1 MPEEET
7 NTETGPTP
15 EEVAALR
22 QQLVDSQAEI
32 RKVQLTSMLE
42 KIGAPTAIAGV
53 YTGDVDDA
61 KLKDFVMGLQMRKD
75 AEDNAE
81 KDSHNRPDISKWG
94 TYEQIQQ
101 DATPTGGGD
110 NELEALLKRGNEGI
124 RVSDPKVN
132 KYQVTEDE
140 RREQRQYADDVNK
153 IHREWEREVRL
164 GRAEPAYRGMEG
176 FGGRLD
182 PPRWAYRAQD
192 GEMIG
197 MKG

>member
-1 MPEEET
+1 MAEEEQ

-22 QQLVDSQAEI
+22 QQIADSQAEI
-32 RKVQLTSMLE
+32 RKVKLTGMLE
-42 KIGAPTAIAGV
+42 KFGAPTAIADV
-53 YTGDVDDA
+53 YNGDLDDT
-61 KLKDFVMGLQMRKD
+61 KVKEFVQALQIRKENED
-75 AEDNAE
+75 ATVQANT
-81 KDSHNRPDISKWG
+81 RPDISKWG

-101 DATPTGGGD
+101 DSTPTGGGD
-110 NELEALLKRGNEGI
+110 NELEALVKRGAEGI
-124 RVSDPKVN
+124 RQSDPKVN
-132 KYQVTEDE
+132 KFQVTEEE
-140 RREQRQYADDVNK
+140 RLEQRRYADDVNK

>member
-1 MPEEET
+1 MPDEET

-15 EEVAALR
+15 EEMAALR
-22 QQLVDSQAEI
+22 QQLADSQAEI

-53 YTGDVDDA
+53 YTGDVDDG

-94 TYEQIQQ
+94 AYEQIQQ

-124 RVSDPKVN
+124 RTSDPKVN